1 MGGGAPMSQR
11 IPKLEFRSI
20 FKSKRGLVLV
30 CLLLGILLFGYQ
42 ALNAQVLPVLRI
54 GVLDEPHGSLTRGAQ
69 LAVEQIN
76 DAGGVLTASGTLYEL
91 QLFVQSPSNMIEAVT
106 NFQAAGVIAIFGPQ
120 DSEMLYTYQ
129 NLLAEMQVPIFTPVT
144 DDTLIA
150 LDSSGYLIRIRARDS
165 LQSQA
170 LADYLINDLDVASIV
185 SLQLDLESITAAVG
199 FTRTATNL
207 GVAPSAH
214 LLARRQTTEEIVA
227 SILQRNPQALVVYGP
242 AERTAEIYI
251 ALRQAEWAGFFAY
264 EHAESP
270 AFRSRVQESLL
281 QGVIGIDT
289 WSYTFGDELS
299 QEFLFA
305 YTDTYGVVP
314 GELDA
319 AAFDAIY
326 LLREALILPGSLI
339 ESITS
344 IRDFVGVQGQLNTS
358 DLPLREISSNS
369 VVMGLG
375 TFGAP
380 DAVARYQGDEQI
392 PLEVPPFVPPT
403 PTPPPTPTSDV
414 PYVTVTRPV
423 QNVRTGPGLNY
434 PILGQLSA
442 GTQARVIGANAD
454 FSWVVIPFRGTFG
467 WMSRDILELT
477 GNTRNIPVF
486 VAPPSPTPPP
496 TSTPLPPPTNTPFP
510 VSIVVTAPFPGSQV
524 SGIVP
529 IRGSAIHPNF
539 QSFTVE
545 VGPDPNPSNVWIPI
559 NDQTIPVLNGTLASW
574 NTTILPDGV
583 YQLRL
588 QILLRDGTRY
598 MTVTN
603 GIRVS
608 NAPPTAVPST
618 PIIAPPI
625 AAFALNGSV
634 GSAPF
639 TVSFANR
646 SFGNVNSLRWDFGDG
661 TSSTQPNPVHTYT
674 TPGQYTVILTVSG
687 QGGQDTGI
695 AFITVLQPTA
705 TPTFTPTFTPTTI
718 PTIAATWTPIPSNT
732 PTATTVVLTA
742 TPITPTSVAALPSA
756 TQQPTETATATITAT
771 STATLTP
778 TNTTTVVP
786 PTLTET
792 PTETPTATAT
802 NTATLTAT
810 NTTTAVPPTLTETPT
825 NTATATATNTATLT
839 PTFTT
844 TAVPPTLTETP
855 TNTATATETTVPP
868 TLTETPTETAV
879 PPTLTETPTETAT
892 ATETPTET
900 PTETAVPPTLTE
912 TPTETATA
920 TETPTETATA
930 TETPTET
937 AVPPTLT
944 ETPTET
950 VLPTLTETP
959 TETATVAVEPTLT
972 ETPTEEGVPVTENP
986 LAAIPVIPNVSDFQQ
1001 RLRTIY
1007 ETGLSLGKRPGVF
1020 TIAGDSSV
1028 VQPGFLHPFVSPETY
1043 LLDEGSQSL
1052 QGIIDWYNLTP
1063 VDTGVSFN
1071 RTSVAAN
1078 PGWTAQELV
1087 NPSNSDTALCEG
1099 GETPLAC
1106 ELRLTQASV
1115 VIISIGRNDAL
1126 QGTNPNP
1133 FQNALQEAVD
1143 TAIAQGV
1150 IPILVT
1156 IQPINDAAV
1165 SAQVDALNQI
1175 IVTVANENQI
1185 PVINTWRHFTTMVDS
1200 GLSSDGFTPSIA
1212 PTGPGDLTV
1221 ANITTYGLNAYNFDV
1236 LTTLSLLREV
1246 VFPDAIAP

>member
-1 MGGGAPMSQR
+1 MSQR
-11 IPKLEFRSI
+11 IPKLEFRSV
-20 FKSKRGLVLV
+20 FTFKRGLVLL

-91 QLFVQSPSNMIEAVT
+91 QLFVQSPANMIEAIA
-106 NFQAAGVIAIFGPQ
+106 NFQAAGVIAILGPQ
-120 DSEMLYTYQ
+120 DSETLFTYQ
-129 NLLAEMQVPIFTPVT
+129 NLLTEVQVPVFTPVT

-150 LDSSGYLIRIRARDS
+150 LDSSGYLIRIQARDS

-170 LADYLINDLDVASIV
+170 LADYLINELDVASIV
-185 SLQLDLESITAAVG
+185 SLQLDLQSITAAVG

-214 LLARRQTTEEIVA
+214 LLARRQTTEQIVA

-242 AERTAEIYI
+242 AERTAEIYV

-270 AFRSRVQESLL
+270 AFRSHVQESLL

-314 GELDA
+314 GAVDA
-319 AAFDAIY
+319 AAFDAMY
-326 LLREALILPGSLI
+326 LLREALILPGNLI
-339 ESITS
+339 ESITT
-344 IRDFVGVQGQLNTS
+344 IRDFVGVQGQLNTA

-486 VAPPSPTPPP
+486 IAPPSPTPLP

-524 SGIVP
+524 SGTVS

-608 NAPPTAVPST
+608 NAPPTAIPST

-661 TSSTQPNPVHTYT
+661 TSSTEANPVHTYT
-674 TPGQYTVILTVSG
+674 TPGQYTVILTVTG

-742 TPITPTSVAALPSA
+742 TPIVTSVAALPSA
-756 TQQPTETATATITAT
+756 TRQPTETATATITAT
-771 STATLTP
+771 STATVTA

-786 PTLTET
+786 PTLT
-792 PTETPTATAT
+792 
-802 NTATLTAT
+802 LTS
-810 NTTTAVPPTLTETPT
+810 
-825 NTATATATNTATLT
+825 TATATATPITPTATSTSTLT

-855 TNTATATETTVPP
+855 TETATVTATATATETAVPP
-868 TLTETPTETAV
+868 TLTETPTETATATATLTETPTETLVPPTLTETPTETATATATLTETPTETAV

-892 ATETPTET
+892 ATATLTET
-900 PTETAVPPTLTE
+900 PTETVVPPTLTE
-912 TPTETATA
+912 TPTETA
-920 TETPTETATA
+920 
-930 TETPTET
+930 
-937 AVPPTLT
+937 
-944 ETPTET
+944 
-950 VLPTLTETP
+950 LPTLTETL
-959 TETATVAVEPTLT
+959 TETATIAVEPTLT
-972 ETPTEEGVPVTENP
+972 ETPTEAVPVTENP
-986 LAAIPVIPNVSDFQQ
+986 LTAIPVIPNVSDFQQ

-1007 ETGLSLGKRPGVF
+1007 EAGLSLGKRPGVF

-1043 LLDEGSQSL
+1043 LLDEGSQPL

-1087 NPSNSDTALCEG
+1087 NPSNSDTAICEG

-1133 FQNALQEAVD
+1133 FQNALQEAID

-1165 SAQVDALNQI
+1165 STQVDALNQV

-1200 GLSSDGFTPSIA
+1200 GLSSDGFTPGIA

-1221 ANITTYGLNAYNFDV
+1221 ANITTYGLNAFNFDV

>member
-1 MGGGAPMSQR
+1 MDWIYLHWRLINTLAQGDAPVSQR
-11 IPKLEFRSI
+11 IPQLEFRSI

-91 QLFVQSPSNMIEAVT
+91 QLLVQSPANMIEAT
-106 NFQAAGVIAIFGPQ
+106 ANFQAAGIIAILGPQ
-120 DSEMLYTYQ
+120 DTETLYTYQ
-129 NLLAEMQVPIFTPVT
+129 NLLTQLQVPIFTPVT

-185 SLQLDLESITAAVG
+185 SLQLDLQSITAAVG

-214 LLARRQTTEEIVA
+214 LLARRQTNEQIVA

-242 AERTAEIYI
+242 PERTAEVYM
-251 ALRQAEWAGFFAY
+251 ALRLAEWAGFFAY
-264 EHAESP
+264 EQAASP
-270 AFRSRVQESLL
+270 AFRSLVPEYML

-314 GELDA
+314 GAIDA

-339 ESITS
+339 ESITT

-369 VVMGLG
+369 VVIGLG

-486 VAPPSPTPPP
+486 IAPPSPTPPP

-646 SFGNVNSLRWDFGDG
+646 SFGNVSSLRWDFGDG
-661 TSSTQPNPVHTYT
+661 TSSTEANPVHTYT
-674 TPGQYTVILTVSG
+674 TPGQYTVILTVTG

-695 AFITVLQPTA
+695 AFITALQPTA

-718 PTIAATWTPIPSNT
+718 PTSAVTWTPIPSNT

-771 STATLTP
+771 STATLTA

-786 PTLTET
+786 PTLTLT
-792 PTETPTATAT
+792 STATAT
-802 NTATLTAT
+802 
-810 NTTTAVPPTLTETPT
+810 VTPVT
-825 NTATATATNTATLT
+825 PTATNTATLT

-855 TNTATATETTVPP
+855 TNTATATETAVPP
-868 TLTETPTETAV
+868 TLTETPTETATVTATLTETPTETAVPPTLTETPTETATATETPTETAV

-912 TPTETATA
+912 TPTETA
-920 TETPTETATA
+920 
-930 TETPTET
+930 
-937 AVPPTLT
+937 
-944 ETPTET
+944 
-950 VLPTLTETP
+950 LPTLTETP

-972 ETPTEEGVPVTENP
+972 ETPTEAGVPATENP

-1028 VQPGFLHPFVSPETY
+1028 VQPGFLHPFASPETY

-1087 NPSNSDTALCEG
+1087 NPSNSDTAICEG

-1133 FQNALQEAVD
+1133 FQNALQEAINI
-1143 TAIAQGV
+1143 AIEQGV

-1156 IQPINDAAV
+1156 IQPINDAAL

-1221 ANITTYGLNAYNFDV
+1221 ANITTYGLNAFNFDV

-1246 VFPDAIAP
+1246 VFPGATAP